1 MSNKTKQTDRI
12 LQYMRDF
19 GGISQLDALRDL
31 GCMRLAS
38 RISDLK
44 KQGHPIVS
52 ETVKGRNRYGEATHY
67 SVYRLAEG
75 E

>member
-1 MSNKTKQTDRI
+1 MSNKVKQTDRI

-19 GGISQLDALRDL
+19 GSISQLDALREFS
-31 GCMRLAS
+31 CMRLAS
-38 RISDLK
+38 RITDLK
-44 KQGHPIVS
+44 RQGHRITS
-52 ETVKGRNRYGEATHY
+52 ETVKGRNKYGEATHY